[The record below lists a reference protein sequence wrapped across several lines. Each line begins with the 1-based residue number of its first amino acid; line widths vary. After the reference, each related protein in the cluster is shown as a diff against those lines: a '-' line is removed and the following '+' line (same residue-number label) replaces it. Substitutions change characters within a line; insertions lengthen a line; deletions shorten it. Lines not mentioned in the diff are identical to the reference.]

1 MLSSVLDT
9 KKGNP
14 ISLCAI
20 YMLVAQKLGLPVYGV
35 NLPNLF
41 VLTYNSADITF
52 YINAFNKGLIFRRQ
66 DIYNYLEHLKIAPK
80 EEFFEPT
87 DSHQIVMRSLRNL
100 AFAFEKLGEAEKVL
114 EIQELLQIL
123 ES

>member
-1 MLSSVLDT
+1 
-9 KKGNP
+9 
-14 ISLCAI
+14 
-20 YMLVAQKLGLPVYGV
+20 
-35 NLPNLF
+35 
-41 VLTYNSADITF
+41 
-52 YINAFNKGLIFRRQ
+52 
-66 DIYNYLEHLKIAPK
+66 LKIAPK

-87 DSHQIVMRSLRNL
+87 DSHQIVIRSLRNL